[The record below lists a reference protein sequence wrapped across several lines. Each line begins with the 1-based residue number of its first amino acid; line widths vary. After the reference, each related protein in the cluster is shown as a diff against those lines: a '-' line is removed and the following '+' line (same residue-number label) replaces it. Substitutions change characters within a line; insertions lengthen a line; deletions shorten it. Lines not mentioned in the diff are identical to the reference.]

1 MSDRIAD
8 CFYREG
14 YRRGDVVA
22 LFMENRPEY
31 VCIWLGL
38 SKVPLSLE
46 KLLMEN

>member
-1 MSDRIAD
+1 MSDRVARY
-8 CFYREG
+8 FYCQG

-38 SKVPLSLE
+38 SKVLVPVE
-46 KLLMEN
+46 KL